1 MSRWRIV
8 SNIAK
13 VWMLILLCSS
23 VAYAITFGLFGF
35 IPQPGDFIRYIL
47 SETLAFLI
55 FGLTVFLI
63 GRTKNSKRS
72 DVLNTMT
79 DALRQIAKG
88 NFRVKLNAQ
97 KLTEQNHPFGKIF
110 DSINHMAEE
119 LNRMEQMR
127 QEFISNVSHEIQSPL
142 TSIRGFANALQND
155 QLSPEAR
162 WRYLKIIEKESTR
175 LSKLSENLLKLTSL
189 ESANHPFDP
198 KPYRLDKQLRQ
209 VILSLEP
216 QWEEKSMEMDISLD
230 ELRIVADEDLMNQLW
245 VNLISN
251 SIKFTPEGGCIK
263 IQLRQK
269 GKFAEVILADTGI
282 GIAEED
288 QAHIFDRFYKADKS
302 RNRSVGGSGLGL
314 AIVKKI
320 IDMHGGKI
328 EVESRLGEG
337 TKMIVTIPCG
347 YEI

>member
-1 MSRWRIV
+1 
-8 SNIAK
+8 
-13 VWMLILLCSS
+13 
-23 VAYAITFGLFGF
+23 
-35 IPQPGDFIRYIL
+35 
-47 SETLAFLI
+47 
-55 FGLTVFLI
+55 
-63 GRTKNSKRS
+63 
-72 DVLNTMT
+72 
-79 DALRQIAKG
+79 
-88 NFRVKLNAQ
+88 
-97 KLTEQNHPFGKIF
+97 
-110 DSINHMAEE
+110 
-119 LNRMEQMR
+119 
-127 QEFISNVSHEIQSPL
+127 
-142 TSIRGFANALQND
+142 
-155 QLSPEAR
+155 
-162 WRYLKIIEKESTR
+162 
-175 LSKLSENLLKLTSL
+175 
-189 ESANHPFDP
+189 
-198 KPYRLDKQLRQ
+198 
-209 VILSLEP
+209 
-216 QWEEKSMEMDISLD
+216 MEMDISLD